1 MVELTATMMA
11 CAAGEGA
18 KGEKRA
24 RSAGRRKARASQRFG
39 SRGKRRGRP
48 TSRLDPDGFGARVAH
63 LDIVVL
69 DRRTAAAR
77 VGSKE
82 RRDVLLSEKI
92 ERARNQHRGAHLQ
105 IMS

>member
-1 MVELTATMMA
+1 MQQEKEQGREVEQEARVGARHGPLSDS
-11 CAAGEGA
+11 AAVANDEVA
-18 KGEKRA
+18 
-24 RSAGRRKARASQRFG
+24 
-39 SRGKRRGRP
+39 P
-48 TSRLDPDGFGARVAH
+48 TSRLILTALRRCVAH